1 MEANEIEVTYD
12 FSFLE
17 GWIKQKFKNRTNFA
31 NFLGISATSLGN
43 KLRNKTH
50 FSTDE
55 ILLVKENF
63 NLNDE
68 ETCKLFLSGKVSQR
82 ELK

>member
-1 MEANEIEVTYD
+1 MGTGEMNVTYD

-17 GWIKQKFKNRTNFA
+17 GWIKHNFSNRRNFA
-31 NFLGISATSLGN
+31 QFLGISATSLGN
-43 KLRNKTH
+43 KLRNRSH

-55 ILLVKENF
+55 ILYVKKKF
-63 NLNDE
+63 NLGDE

-82 ELK
+82 EPK